1 MPLGISRLVLS
12 TSAIRRFFAAEDAV
26 DADYLLTE
34 SEDFLI
40 TERGELILGNQSDF
54 VSGDFT
60 DPDFSGL
67 LTQAGQAL
75 ITQNDRVIGTEQL
88 FETASIAV
96 QNNLITQDRQVLITQ
111 DGLVLTTE
119 VETDFD
125 VLLTQDGN
133 SIITQSLNNLAL

>member
-12 TSAIRRFFAAEDAV
+12 TSAIRRFFAADAV
-26 DADYLLTE
+26 DADYLLTQ

-67 LTQAGQAL
+67 LTK
-75 ITQNDRVIGTEQL
+75 
-88 FETASIAV
+88 
-96 QNNLITQDRQVLITQ
+96 
-111 DGLVLTTE
+111 LVK
-119 VETDFD
+119 
-125 VLLTQDGN
+125 
-133 SIITQSLNNLAL
+133 S

>member
-12 TSAIRRFFAAEDAV
+12 TSAIRRFFAAAGV

-60 DPDFSGL
+60 DLDFSGL
-67 LTQAGQAL
+67 LTQAGQRL

-88 FETASIAV
+88 FEAASV
-96 QNNLITQDRQVLITQ
+96 GVENNLITQNREVLITQ

-125 VLLTQDGN
+125 LLETQNGN
-133 SIITQSLNNLAL
+133 SIITQDLNNLAL

>member
-12 TSAIRRFFAAEDAV
+12 TSAIRRFFAADAV

-67 LTQAGQAL
+67 LTQAGQVL
-75 ITQNDRVIGTEQL
+75 ITQNERVIGTEQL
-88 FETASIAV
+88 FETASVGV
-96 QNNLITQDRQVLITQ
+96 QNNLITQNREVLITQ
-111 DGLVLTTE
+111 DGLVLTSE

-125 VLLTQDGN
+125 LLETQNGN
-133 SIITQSLNNLAL
+133 SIITQDLNNLAL

>member
-12 TSAIRRFFAAEDAV
+12 TSAIRRFFAADAV

-67 LTQAGQAL
+67 LTQAGQRL

-88 FETASIAV
+88 FESASVAV
-96 QNNLITQDRQVLITQ
+96 QNNLITQNREVLITQ

-125 VLLTQDGN
+125 LLETQNGN
-133 SIITQSLNNLAL
+133 SIITQDLNNLAL

>member
-12 TSAIRRFFAAEDAV
+12 TSAIRRFFAADAV

-60 DPDFSGL
+60 DLDFSGL
-67 LTQAGQAL
+67 LTQAGQRL

-88 FETASIAV
+88 FEAASV
-96 QNNLITQDRQVLITQ
+96 GVENNLITQNREVLITQ

-125 VLLTQDGN
+125 LLETQNGN
-133 SIITQSLNNLAL
+133 SIITQDLNNLAL

>member
-12 TSAIRRFFAAEDAV
+12 TSAIRRFFAADAV

-67 LTQAGQAL
+67 LTQAGQVL

-88 FETASIAV
+88 FESASV
-96 QNNLITQDRQVLITQ
+96 GVENNFITQNREVLITQ
-111 DGLVLTTE
+111 DGLVLTSE

-125 VLLTQDGN
+125 LLETQNGN
-133 SIITQSLNNLAL
+133 SIITQDLNNLAL

>member
-12 TSAIRRFFAAEDAV
+12 TSAIRRFFAADAV

-60 DPDFSGL
+60 DLDFSGL
-67 LTQAGQAL
+67 LTQAGQRL

-88 FETASIAV
+88 FESASVAV
-96 QNNLITQDRQVLITQ
+96 QNNLITQNREVLITQ

-125 VLLTQDGN
+125 LLETQNGN
-133 SIITQSLNNLAL
+133 SIITQDLNNLAL

>member
-12 TSAIRRFFAAEDAV
+12 TSAIRRFFAADAV

-67 LTQAGQAL
+67 LTQAGQRL

-88 FETASIAV
+88 FESASV
-96 QNNLITQDRQVLITQ
+96 GVENNLITQNREVLITQ

-125 VLLTQDGN
+125 LLETQNGN
-133 SIITQSLNNLAL
+133 SIITQDLNNLAL

>member
-12 TSAIRRFFAAEDAV
+12 TSAIRRFFAADAV
-26 DADYLLTE
+26 DADYLLTQ

-67 LTQAGQAL
+67 LTEAGQVL

-88 FETASIAV
+88 FETASVAV
-96 QNNLITQDRQVLITQ
+96 QNNFITQDRQVLITQ

-119 VETDFD
+119 IETDFN
-125 VLLTQDGN
+125 LLETQNGN
-133 SIITQSLNNLAL
+133 SIITQDLNNLAL

>member
-1 MPLGISRLVLS
+1 MTLTI
-12 TSAIRRFFAAEDAV
+12 F
-26 DADYLLTE
+26 LLE

-67 LTQAGQAL
+67 LTQAGQVL

-88 FETASIAV
+88 FETASVAV
-96 QNNLITQDRQVLITQ
+96 QNNSNHSRQTS
-111 DGLVLTTE
+111 
-119 VETDFD
+119 FN
-125 VLLTQDGN
+125 N
-133 SIITQSLNNLAL
+133 SRRVSANN

>member
-12 TSAIRRFFAAEDAV
+12 TSAIRRFFAADAV

-60 DPDFSGL
+60 DLDFSGL
-67 LTQAGQAL
+67 LTQAGQRL

-88 FETASIAV
+88 FESASV
-96 QNNLITQDRQVLITQ
+96 GVENNFITQNREVLITQ

-125 VLLTQDGN
+125 LLETQNGN
-133 SIITQSLNNLAL
+133 SIITQDLNNLAL

>member
-12 TSAIRRFFAAEDAV
+12 TSAIRRFFAADAV

-67 LTQAGQAL
+67 LTQAGQRL

-96 QNNLITQDRQVLITQ
+96 ENNFITQDRQVLITQ

-125 VLLTQDGN
+125 LLETQNGN
-133 SIITQSLNNLAL
+133 SIITQDLNNLAL

>member
-12 TSAIRRFFAAEDAV
+12 TSAIRRFFAAAGV

-60 DPDFSGL
+60 DLDFSGL
-67 LTQAGQAL
+67 LTQAGQRL

-88 FETASIAV
+88 FESASVAV
-96 QNNLITQDRQVLITQ
+96 ENNLITQNREVLITQ

-125 VLLTQDGN
+125 LLETQNGN
-133 SIITQSLNNLAL
+133 SIITQDLNNLAL

>member
-12 TSAIRRFFAAEDAV
+12 TSAIRRFFAADAV

-67 LTQAGQAL
+67 LTQAGQRL

-96 QNNLITQDRQVLITQ
+96 QNNLITQNREVLITQ

-125 VLLTQDGN
+125 LLETQNGN
-133 SIITQSLNNLAL
+133 SIITQDLNNLAL

>member
-12 TSAIRRFFAAEDAV
+12 TSAIRRFFAADAV
-26 DADYLLTE
+26 DADYLLTQ

-67 LTQAGQAL
+67 LTEAGQVL

-96 QNNLITQDRQVLITQ
+96 ENNFITQDRQVLITQ

-119 VETDFD
+119 IETDFN
-125 VLLTQDGN
+125 LLETQNGN
-133 SIITQSLNNLAL
+133 SIITQDLNNLAL

>member
-12 TSAIRRFFAAEDAV
+12 TSAIRRFFAADAV

-67 LTQAGQAL
+67 LTQAGQKL

-88 FETASIAV
+88 FETASLAV
-96 QNNLITQDRQVLITQ
+96 QNNLITQNREVLITQ
-111 DGLVLTTE
+111 DGLVLTSE

-125 VLLTQDGN
+125 LLETQNGN
-133 SIITQSLNNLAL
+133 SIITQDLNNLAL

>member
-12 TSAIRRFFAAEDAV
+12 TSAIRRFFAADAV

-67 LTQAGQAL
+67 LTQAGQVL

-88 FETASIAV
+88 FETASVAV
-96 QNNLITQDRQVLITQ
+96 QNNLITQNREVLITQ
-111 DGLVLTTE
+111 DGLVLTSE

-125 VLLTQDGN
+125 LLETQNGN
-133 SIITQSLNNLAL
+133 SIITQDLNNLAL

>member
-12 TSAIRRFFAAEDAV
+12 TSAIRRFFAAAGV

-67 LTQAGQAL
+67 LTQAGQKL

-88 FETASIAV
+88 FESASV
-96 QNNLITQDRQVLITQ
+96 GVENNLITQNREVLITQ

-125 VLLTQDGN
+125 LLETQNGN
-133 SIITQSLNNLAL
+133 SIITQDLNNLAL

>member
-12 TSAIRRFFAAEDAV
+12 TSAIRRFFAADAV

-67 LTQAGQAL
+67 LTQAGQRL

-88 FETASIAV
+88 FETASISV
-96 QNNLITQDRQVLITQ
+96 ENNLITQNREVLITQ

-125 VLLTQDGN
+125 LLETQNGN
-133 SIITQSLNNLAL
+133 SIITQDLNNLAL

>member
-12 TSAIRRFFAAEDAV
+12 TSAIRRFFAAGV

-67 LTQAGQAL
+67 LTQAGQRL

-88 FETASIAV
+88 FESASV
-96 QNNLITQDRQVLITQ
+96 GVENNLITQNREVLITQ

-125 VLLTQDGN
+125 LLETQNGN
-133 SIITQSLNNLAL
+133 SIITQDLNNLAL